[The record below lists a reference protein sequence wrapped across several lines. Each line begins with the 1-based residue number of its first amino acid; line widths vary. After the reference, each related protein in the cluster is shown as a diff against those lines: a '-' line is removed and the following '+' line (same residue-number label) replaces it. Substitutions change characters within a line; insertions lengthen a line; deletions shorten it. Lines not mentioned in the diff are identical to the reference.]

1 MEESTEHDLEDYGE
15 EQTEGRQRRR
25 TPTRSVAPTPRFP
38 VTHELLPDDEEGREW
53 ASYEELDPEIDYNEQ
68 LERHTDY
75 GAVEP
80 EQSLQP
86 LVRRATQGMPPRS
99 RQLRPA
105 REERYEEAEERR
117 PARKRRRKGT
127 LSRRGLLLGLGA
139 AAVGGAGLAAYELAP
154 KIPGAVGDVSSNIE
168 HQLQDAFN
176 NGMAQGAENVRKE
189 FVTALNNL
197 EGFTLEGAINAARL
211 TRVAYDVFVSPV
223 IQFGSTITSDF
234 LNGMLRAFKTAR
246 GWLAGAGQDNA
257 TLEAIQKVLE
267 SWSSQVTN
275 MPKQLDAITDTD
287 LDGAQAYLRALQRK
301 LDQEKALLNNPQG
314 TPTPA
319 TRATP
324 KPTAQP
330 TKHP

>member
-1 MEESTEHDLEDYGE
+1 
-15 EQTEGRQRRR
+15 
-25 TPTRSVAPTPRFP
+25 
-38 VTHELLPDDEEGREW
+38 
-53 ASYEELDPEIDYNEQ
+53 
-68 LERHTDY
+68 
-75 GAVEP
+75 
-80 EQSLQP
+80 
-86 LVRRATQGMPPRS
+86 
-99 RQLRPA
+99 
-105 REERYEEAEERR
+105 
-117 PARKRRRKGT
+117 
-127 LSRRGLLLGLGA
+127 
-139 AAVGGAGLAAYELAP
+139 
-154 KIPGAVGDVSSNIE
+154 
-168 HQLQDAFN
+168 
-176 NGMAQGAENVRKE
+176 
-189 FVTALNNL
+189 LNNL